1 MGRLT
6 WSTGLDMLSPCRG
19 CSPPPPPPGPSASAR
34 RKSML
39 AASGDRLSERPCVPV
54 SLPRGKRGPD
64 YQPRAGSLRPG
75 SLWSVWRSSKKK
87 ILSGTLE
94 LLGGVPTPQWHF
106 ALWVLSFCPVAL
118 ARQLPAGGRCLVQL
132 SRLLC
137 LQCLKCQ
144 AAPKVERRSIQQV
157 EPRSPP
163 PRAAKCQRGLS
174 AAGVFGFSPVTFSFD
189 RSRWEWGRGGRE
201 EEEEGEG
208 RGAQSSTATD
218 GNTNT
223 AAADL
228 LYWGQGALMEP
239 PNPIALLRAGA
250 VPGHLP
256 RESCSPALAQ
266 ERQGRR

>member
-1 MGRLT
+1 
-6 WSTGLDMLSPCRG
+6 
-19 CSPPPPPPGPSASAR
+19 
-34 RKSML
+34 ML
-39 AASGDRLSERPCVPV
+39 ADNADGLSGRPCVPA
-54 SLPRGKRGPD
+54 SLPRDKRGPD
-64 YQPRAGSLRPG
+64 DQPRAWALCPG
-75 SLWSVWRSSKKK
+75 SLWSVWPSSKKK

-94 LLGGVPTPQWHF
+94 LLGGVPNPRWHF
-106 ALWVLSFCPVAL
+106 ALCVLSFCPVAL
-118 ARQLPAGGRCLVQL
+118 ARQLPAGGHCLVQL

-201 EEEEGEG
+201 EVEEGEG
-208 RGAQSSTATD
+208 RGAQSSTATE

-223 AAADL
+223 AAAGL

-239 PNPIALLRAGA
+239 PQSYSAAESWRCPRAPVSRVLLPGFGAGE
-250 VPGHLP
+250 G
-256 RESCSPALAQ
+256 RKEES
-266 ERQGRR
+266 

>member
-1 MGRLT
+1 
-6 WSTGLDMLSPCRG
+6 
-19 CSPPPPPPGPSASAR
+19 
-34 RKSML
+34 ML
-39 AASGDRLSERPCVPV
+39 AASEDRFSGRPCVPA
-54 SLPRGKRGPD
+54 SLPRDKRGLD
-64 YQPRAGSLRPG
+64 DQSRAGVRPA
-75 SLWSVWRSSKKK
+75 SLWSVWPSSKKE

-94 LLGGVPTPQWHF
+94 LLGGVLTPRWHF
-106 ALWVLSFCPVAL
+106 ALCVLSFCPFAL
-118 ARQLPAGGRCLVQL
+118 ARQLPAGGHCLLQL
-132 SRLLC
+132 SGLLC
-137 LQCLKCQ
+137 LQRLKCQ

-208 RGAQSSTATD
+208 RGAQSSDATD
-218 GNTNT
+218 GNTN
-223 AAADL
+223 AAAAGL

-239 PNPIALLRAGA
+239 PNPIALRAGA

-266 ERQGRR
+266 ERRERRRAEVLS